1 MRYEIEIT
9 TEAEKEFYELDEEQQ
24 ILLLKDYNT
33 VKNQGLEYVLTR
45 PIEDKIFEIKTQNL
59 RSLFIYQKNQIIIVG
74 LIYIKETQKMPLNI
88 KKQAIKRFKK
98 FNK

>member
-1 MRYEIEIT
+1 MRYEIEIMP
-9 TEAEKEFYELDEEQQ
+9 EAQKEFDDLDEDQQ

-33 VKNQGLEYVLTR
+33 IQNHGLEYVLTR

-59 RSLFIYQKNQIIIVG
+59 RSLFIYQKDQIIIVG